1 MHHRRNIDEQNGGL
15 AVNLVEQANAER
27 DSAIMDE
34 VKLHRESVFK
44 TNEKYPT
51 PSQLKQFVQQRSSCL
66 VASDFNISETK
77 TLGATDKEKEE
88 VEQELSELIGMHNV
102 KKFFHSMR
110 DTARF
115 VETTGK
121 REALGGCLH
130 LILTGNPGTGK
141 TTTARLV
148 ARYLKAFGILPVGTF
163 KEVNGLNL
171 KQPYV
176 GQTSHHVSEVVRD
189 AIGGCLFIDEAYAL
203 VQNGGDSFGK
213 EGKKRLRLFVVVVV
227 PLCFNLLCMPFIQCL
242 TCCAFH
248 SIPFHS
254 IQFHS
259 IKVIRT
265 LLTEVE
271 NHRSDLLVIMAGYE
285 GPMEDLLDADP
296 GLRSRFSTRLH
307 LVDYD
312 SLEVAKIAQLEA
324 KKKEFT
330 FEDGLVHKLGEY
342 IEENYAK
349 KIHHEN
355 GRMGRNLVDR
365 AIERLCTRLM
375 NSGYSDEEIVA
386 NQDLLVAADFG
397 IDDGGGGGDGGES
410 KNQSFNAANQE
421 LQNDH
426 YSVSMARMAQAHDAP
441 EFEIIHDEGSDGG
454 SGRDHDSEAQRE
466 LRRQARMKNK
476 DMAGG
481 YGGTGGTGVIAAPS
495 TMQPMM
501 RPPPPPMDTKRTKPG
516 LRTRGQRIRGEDDDV
531 MGARIRKE
539 RVKIAPPK
547 EEEKEEEE
555 EEEEET
561 EQTNEQMMQKLAN
574 IGVCPANFQWN
585 RGLYNDSC
593 GVCSKPCNNG
603 YRCSGGSHYVC
614 LACVNRDG

>member
-1 MHHRRNIDEQNGGL
+1 
-15 AVNLVEQANAER
+15 
-27 DSAIMDE
+27 
-34 VKLHRESVFK
+34 
-44 TNEKYPT
+44 
-51 PSQLKQFVQQRSSCL
+51 
-66 VASDFNISETK
+66 
-77 TLGATDKEKEE
+77 
-88 VEQELSELIGMHNV
+88 
-102 KKFFHSMR
+102 
-110 DTARF
+110 
-115 VETTGK
+115 
-121 REALGGCLH
+121 
-130 LILTGNPGTGK
+130 
-141 TTTARLV
+141 
-148 ARYLKAFGILPVGTF
+148 
-163 KEVNGLNL
+163 
-171 KQPYV
+171 
-176 GQTSHHVSEVVRD
+176 
-189 AIGGCLFIDEAYAL
+189 
-203 VQNGGDSFGK
+203 
-213 EGKKRLRLFVVVVV
+213 
-227 PLCFNLLCMPFIQCL
+227 
-242 TCCAFH
+242 
-248 SIPFHS
+248 
-254 IQFHS
+254 
-259 IKVIRT
+259 
-265 LLTEVE
+265 
-271 NHRSDLLVIMAGYE
+271 
-285 GPMEDLLDADP
+285 
-296 GLRSRFSTRLH
+296 
-307 LVDYD
+307 
-312 SLEVAKIAQLEA
+312 
-324 KKKEFT
+324 
-330 FEDGLVHKLGEY
+330 
-342 IEENYAK
+342 
-349 KIHHEN
+349 
-355 GRMGRNLVDR
+355 MGRNLVDR

-397 IDDGGGGGDGGES
+397 IDDGSGGDDGGES

-426 YSVSMARMAQAHDAP
+426 HSVSMTRMAQAQDAP

-481 YGGTGGTGVIAAPS
+481 YGGTGGTGGTGVIAAPS

>member
-213 EGKKRLRLFVVVVV
+213 EGKKRMRLLVVVVV
-227 PLCFNLLCMPFIQCL
+227 PFRCVL
-242 TCCAFH
+242 TCCACH
-248 SIPFHS
+248 
-254 IQFHS
+254 
-259 IKVIRT
+259 
-265 LLTEVE
+265 
-271 NHRSDLLVIMAGYE
+271 
-285 GPMEDLLDADP
+285 
-296 GLRSRFSTRLH
+296 
-307 LVDYD
+307 
-312 SLEVAKIAQLEA
+312 
-324 KKKEFT
+324 
-330 FEDGLVHKLGEY
+330 
-342 IEENYAK
+342 
-349 KIHHEN
+349 
-355 GRMGRNLVDR
+355 
-365 AIERLCTRLM
+365 
-375 NSGYSDEEIVA
+375 
-386 NQDLLVAADFG
+386 
-397 IDDGGGGGDGGES
+397 
-410 KNQSFNAANQE
+410 SFN
-421 LQNDH
+421 
-426 YSVSMARMAQAHDAP
+426 V
-441 EFEIIHDEGSDGG
+441 
-454 SGRDHDSEAQRE
+454 
-466 LRRQARMKNK
+466 
-476 DMAGG
+476 
-481 YGGTGGTGVIAAPS
+481 
-495 TMQPMM
+495 
-501 RPPPPPMDTKRTKPG
+501 
-516 LRTRGQRIRGEDDDV
+516 
-531 MGARIRKE
+531 
-539 RVKIAPPK
+539 
-547 EEEKEEEE
+547 
-555 EEEEET
+555 
-561 EQTNEQMMQKLAN
+561 
-574 IGVCPANFQWN
+574 
-585 RGLYNDSC
+585 
-593 GVCSKPCNNG
+593 
-603 YRCSGGSHYVC
+603 
-614 LACVNRDG
+614 